1 MSGRALVLGAGIAGM
16 LAATAVARHLDGV
29 TVIDRDRLPDGP
41 VPRPGVPQA
50 NHVHALL
57 SGGAR
62 AIDALLPGT
71 LDRLWA
77 AGAHRI
83 ALPADMIA
91 LTPQGWWRRFSEMQ
105 FLVGCSRHLLDWAVR
120 DQALRDDRI
129 SVLSAAEVRGL
140 AGTADRVTGAIVRDR
155 DSAAERVIHAD
166 LVIDATG
173 RGSKAAGW
181 LAGLGLPAVPEELVD
196 PGLAYASRMFRVPD
210 GCAAGFPHITV
221 QMVPG
226 TGLPGTGGALLPIE
240 DGRWLIT
247 LAGTR
252 SAEPPA
258 GEHEFEPF
266 ARRLRHPVIA
276 DMIRAAVPIGPVHGF
291 RSTANRR
298 RHFAKMPVWPEGL
311 VVLGDALCT
320 FNPVYGHGMSVAAQ
334 SAALL
339 ADELGG
345 DGLRPGTARRVQRA
359 VDGVAAAAWMM
370 ATGQDARYPQ
380 TLARR
385 PAVAARVFQ
394 RYVDRM
400 MRTAGSRPEVAAPML
415 AAFTLSGS
423 FGRLLSP
430 DVVLA
435 TLRGPAGQP
444 LAGPPFTRRERAQ
457 LGDPYSDP
465 SSAG

>member
-181 LAGLGLPAVPEELVD
+181 LAGLGLPAVRIILSTYRWNA
-196 PGLAYASRMFRVPD
+196 LAAT
-210 GCAAGFPHITV
+210 AG
-221 QMVPG
+221 
-226 TGLPGTGGALLPIE
+226 
-240 DGRWLIT
+240 
-247 LAGTR
+247 
-252 SAEPPA
+252 
-258 GEHEFEPF
+258 
-266 ARRLRHPVIA
+266 RR
-276 DMIRAAVPIGPVHGF
+276 
-291 RSTANRR
+291 
-298 RHFAKMPVWPEGL
+298 
-311 VVLGDALCT
+311 
-320 FNPVYGHGMSVAAQ
+320 
-334 SAALL
+334 
-339 ADELGG
+339 
-345 DGLRPGTARRVQRA
+345 
-359 VDGVAAAAWMM
+359 
-370 ATGQDARYPQ
+370 
-380 TLARR
+380 
-385 PAVAARVFQ
+385 ARVC
-394 RYVDRM
+394 
-400 MRTAGSRPEVAAPML
+400 G
-415 AAFTLSGS
+415 
-423 FGRLLSP
+423 
-430 DVVLA
+430 
-435 TLRGPAGQP
+435 
-444 LAGPPFTRRERAQ
+444 
-457 LGDPYSDP
+457 
-465 SSAG
+465 